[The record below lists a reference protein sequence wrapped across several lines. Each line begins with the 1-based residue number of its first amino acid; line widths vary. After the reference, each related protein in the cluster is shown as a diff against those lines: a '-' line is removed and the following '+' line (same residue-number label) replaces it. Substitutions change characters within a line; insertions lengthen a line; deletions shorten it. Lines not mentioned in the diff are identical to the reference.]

1 LQVGGNHLAILTAGA
16 IPELHPATTTA
27 TIPKTLKKQIAMKA
41 LINHFWVKYKLSLI
55 GMAAGAIGGYLYY
68 YFIGCEES
76 CTITSNP
83 VNSSLYGALM
93 GGLLFNILKKE
104 KIIKP

>member
-1 LQVGGNHLAILTAGA
+1 
-16 IPELHPATTTA
+16 
-27 TIPKTLKKQIAMKA
+27 
-41 LINHFWVKYKLSLI
+41 
-55 GMAAGAIGGYLYY
+55 MAAGAIGGYLYY